1 MASESESGEESNRV
15 ERSTVLTATWPR
27 PILRSRFLPKWFS
40 GTAVAARKA
49 RFLASGMTRA
59 SYETASH

>member
-49 RFLASGMTRA
+49 RQV
-59 SYETASH
+59 